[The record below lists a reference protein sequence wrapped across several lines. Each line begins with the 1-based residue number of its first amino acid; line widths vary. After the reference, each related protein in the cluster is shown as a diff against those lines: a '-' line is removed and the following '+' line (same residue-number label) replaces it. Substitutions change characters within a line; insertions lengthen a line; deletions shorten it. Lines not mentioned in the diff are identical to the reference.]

1 MVGGGGA
8 GGEVAGGIGGAGAG
22 GGSVRVATGDDRMAG
37 NGGDAALG
45 EVYPGTSSVGRD
57 LRGSEGRVA
66 TGVPTGTGPSWRV
79 PESTSSSKTITSG
92 GVLEAPALAGS
103 DTPPVPFGRVYP
115 FLTAVGMAGT
125 GIGEDENLGTGEG
138 TEAGRTGCG
147 R

>member
-1 MVGGGGA
+1 VEGA
-8 GGEVAGGIGGAGAG
+8 EGIGGAGAG
-22 GGSVRVATGDDRMAG
+22 EGAVRVATGDDRIAS

-45 EVYPGTSSVGRD
+45 EVYH
-57 LRGSEGRVA
+57 VA